1 MKKKFFFVVPLV
13 LFFIMVGFLVVGLQ
27 LDPRKVPSPLI
38 GKKIPEFE
46 LLELDN
52 NRSVISN
59 KDLPSTPYLLN
70 VWASWCRAC
79 LEEHDLLKQISASGS
94 MQIVG
99 LNYKDKFSEAT
110 NWLLRY
116 GDPFTKKIYDPEAS
130 LGLDL
135 GVYGVPET
143 FLIDARG
150 TIVYKHI
157 GPLSPQTYKNLI
169 EKHLTKKQ

>member
-79 LEEHDLLKQISASGS
+79 GSTWVWSIVDRASE
-94 MQIVG
+94 G
-99 LNYKDKFSEAT
+99 LSTRFV
-110 NWLLRY
+110 L
-116 GDPFTKKIYDPEAS
+116 
-130 LGLDL
+130 
-135 GVYGVPET
+135 
-143 FLIDARG
+143 
-150 TIVYKHI
+150 
-157 GPLSPQTYKNLI
+157 
-169 EKHLTKKQ
+169 